1 MNKSFSNPYLS
12 ARAEW
17 LERYGSYIK
26 ARNQWRVTAFVC
38 LILALLSVGGNVIQT
53 MQHKVVPYVVEVD
66 RLGKVVAVERA
77 DQVGA
82 VPPRV
87 IQAAIARSIS
97 DWRTVTADFS
107 LQEKMIKR
115 LSAHIAGPAKGIL
128 RTWFEQNSPYERAK
142 DMLVGVKI
150 KGVPLPVSAESWRI
164 EWTETVRNHA
174 GVAMLSTAYEAT
186 ISISIKPPTTE
197 DRILKNPM
205 GVYIIGLSWAKI
217 INQGETQ

>member
-1 MNKSFSNPYLS
+1 MSNSLSNPYLA

-17 LERYGSYIK
+17 LERYGGYIK
-26 ARNQWRVTAFVC
+26 SRNQWRMTAFVC
-38 LILALLSVGGNVIQT
+38 LTMAILSVGGNVIQT
-53 MQHKVVPYVVEVD
+53 LQHKVVPYVVEVD
-66 RLGKVVAVERA
+66 RLGKVIAVERA

-87 IQAAIARSIS
+87 IQASIATSIS

-115 LSAHIAGPAKGIL
+115 LSAHIAGPAKGVL
-128 RTWFEQNSPYERAK
+128 KAWYEQNSPYERAK
-142 DMLVGVKI
+142 DMLIGVKI

-164 EWTETVRNHA
+164 EWTETIRNHS
-174 GVAMLSTAYEAT
+174 GVAMLSASYEAT
-186 ISISIKPPTTE
+186 IAISITPPTTE

-205 GVYIIGLSWAKI
+205 GVYIIGLSWAEL
-217 INQGETQ
+217 INQGVKQ